1 MSKKVYRI
9 QDICFLVFR
18 CPGGFAS
25 HRTDGKSVVTE
36 EVCAKALPR
45 GGRRPFCKKAWR
57 KTFRIRCGGRSFP
70 GFARRARSSCAE
82 RGGGKVREKSDKAG
96 RQPEVPGRKASAATT
111 GRSADAGET
120 LVFVGRPKEKI
131 GFRTA
136 RGCLYSAFPVSR
148 HPEQKNRA
156 TTVPYTG
163 AVVARSGQAAVYNQV
178 SPADSSP
185 VFSRRTRR
193 RIRRISRS
201 IRRLSRK
208 KRT

>member
-25 HRTDGKSVVTE
+25 HRTDRKSVVTE

-57 KTFRIRCGGRSFP
+57 KTFRIRCGGV
-70 GFARRARSSCAE
+70 G
-82 RGGGKVREKSDKAG
+82 VAG
-96 RQPEVPGRKASAATT
+96 ICT
-111 GRSADAGET
+111 ADAGVP
-120 LVFVGRPKEKI
+120 LVFVGQPKEKI
-131 GFRTA
+131 WFCTA

-156 TTVPYTG
+156 TTAPVYGT
-163 AVVARSGQAAVYNQV
+163 VVARSGQTAVYNQV